1 MFHPPTI
8 LTSRILEEDARRAGE
23 RAAMLLEALD
33 AKRSARSRAETAV
46 RRAQRADPP
55 GRLRRW
61 LRLADGE
68 PLRID

>member
-8 LTSRILEEDARRAGE
+8 LGSRIIEEDARRAGE
-23 RAAMLLEALD
+23 RAARLLEALE
-33 AKRSARSRAETAV
+33 AKRSANSRAEIAI
-46 RRAQRADPP
+46 RRAQRGDPP

-61 LRLADGE
+61 LRLADAE